1 MRELVENLN
10 AVTGV
15 LASIQDD
22 ASAQAA
28 LPKLVPL
35 CKRQREIWK
44 VIKGLG
50 NPTPEVEKALAE
62 EYRPRAHA
70 AMQKLEAETQRLP
83 AIGKVLKEARAAAE
97 KDDAPKKPE

>member
-1 MRELVENLN
+1 MQELVENLN
-10 AVTGV
+10 AVTEV

-44 VIKGLG
+44 AIKGLG
-50 NPTPEVEKALAE
+50 NPTPEVEKTLAE
-62 EYRPRAHA
+62 KHKPRVHA
-70 AMQKLEAETQRLP
+70 VMQKLEAETQRLP
-83 AIGKVLKEARAAAE
+83 VVGKALKEARAAAE
-97 KDDAPKKPE
+97 KGDAPKKPE